1 MPGKNTVTWN
11 EMIHGYA
18 QNGDGHNALCL
29 YNDMISSGEK
39 PDDITFVAVLTACS
53 HSSLVDEGLEIS
65 NAMLRKFGVV
75 PLYLSLRE
83 LPTNMS
89 SRKPSFMIWAWNN
102 WPWNK
107 EESFAQ
113 ELTMFEEK
121 ERQVLAS
128 VWRKTRHLV
137 QEHWLR
143 TLLTLNSNIH
153 YLLQAVYSTH
163 A

>member
-89 SRKPSFMIWAWNN
+89 SRKPSFMI
-102 WPWNK
+102 
-107 EESFAQ
+107 
-113 ELTMFEEK
+113 
-121 ERQVLAS
+121 
-128 VWRKTRHLV
+128 
-137 QEHWLR
+137 
-143 TLLTLNSNIH
+143 
-153 YLLQAVYSTH
+153 
-163 A
+163 